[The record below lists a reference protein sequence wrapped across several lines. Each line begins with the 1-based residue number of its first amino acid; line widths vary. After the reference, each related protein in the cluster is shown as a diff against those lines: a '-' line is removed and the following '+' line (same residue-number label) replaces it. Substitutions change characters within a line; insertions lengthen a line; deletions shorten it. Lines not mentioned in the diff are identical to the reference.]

1 MKPAFLPLAFL
12 LAACGSVTT
21 IEHTDAGI
29 EQDAAILI
37 CDPSTATGL
46 TCSSDLD
53 CVGATEC
60 EHPRCNAD
68 TGRCIVTAGLEDG
81 QPCSGGVCK
90 DRMCCQ

>member
-1 MKPAFLPLAFL
+1 MRLFSFLVALFALSCSSESGPPLT
-12 LAACGSVTT
+12 C
-21 IEHTDAGI
+21 DAGAPVCSPAT
-29 EQDAAILI
+29 AAGNP
-37 CDPSTATGL
+37 CA
-46 TCSSDLD
+46 SDID

-60 EHPRCNAD
+60 EHPRCNYD